1 MHMNHDQGSLPHSMQ
16 LYSQE
21 MGNIALL
28 SAQEELRIAQ
38 NIEESSQALKTL
50 QDTLS
55 QSSLSAI
62 ELQLLEYGIFV
73 AKRQVQK
80 AKEPMIE
87 ANLRLVL
94 SLAKKYKGRG
104 VALEDLIQEGNL
116 GLIQAVDHFDYH
128 LGYSFSTYATYWIR
142 RALIQAIDDKAC
154 TVRVPSYMRKALR
167 RFIKGQQALAQ
178 KLGKEPSTQ
187 EMVQHLE
194 LSEEQVCEMLQLR
207 APEPAQASQAQ
218 SLASLPDRTEQSP
231 VHLAMLEAFKKALPQ
246 ILATLKP
253 RDAEILRMRFGLEDT
268 EEQTLEAIGNT
279 LGISRE
285 RVRQIEGAALRKI
298 KFPSDPKPLRQLRCQ
313 LQKQA

>member
-1 MHMNHDQGSLPHSMQ
+1 MHINHDQGSVPHSMQ
-16 LYSQE
+16 LYRQE

-55 QSSLSAI
+55 QNSLSAI
-62 ELQLLEYGIFV
+62 EVHNFKYRIFV

-128 LGYSFSTYATYWIR
+128 L
-142 RALIQAIDDKAC
+142 
-154 TVRVPSYMRKALR
+154 
-167 RFIKGQQALAQ
+167 
-178 KLGKEPSTQ
+178 
-187 EMVQHLE
+187 
-194 LSEEQVCEMLQLR
+194 
-207 APEPAQASQAQ
+207 
-218 SLASLPDRTEQSP
+218 
-231 VHLAMLEAFKKALPQ
+231 
-246 ILATLKP
+246 
-253 RDAEILRMRFGLEDT
+253 
-268 EEQTLEAIGNT
+268 
-279 LGISRE
+279 
-285 RVRQIEGAALRKI
+285 
-298 KFPSDPKPLRQLRCQ
+298 
-313 LQKQA
+313 